1 MEINI
6 LINRFELER
15 QVENI
20 IETTVCQYFSEQ
32 GWKLELADDLVEEII
47 KDLNETNI
55 KLIIDPDE

>member
-1 MEINI
+1 MDINI
-6 LINRFELER
+6 SINRFELER
-15 QVENI
+15 QLENT

-32 GWKLELADDLVEEII
+32 KWDLELADDLVEEII